1 MRNLPNTHIN
11 NIKKNSPEN
20 SKTDLIL
27 NNAEL
32 ISIDIQRLK
41 SFYDI
46 AEILLVL
53 TPNPKANKINQLVL
67 DLTHFQESYRQQLET
82 KFDDLLTQLQ
92 TLEGGK
98 KMITHMITLPDG
110 TKIEFFASDE
120 ELFNKAFS
128 NTGLTKPLPR
138 GTLKQK
144 NNSQSKKKKIRNS
157 KRKNRG

>member
-1 MRNLPNTHIN
+1 
-11 NIKKNSPEN
+11 
-20 SKTDLIL
+20 
-27 NNAEL
+27 
-32 ISIDIQRLK
+32 
-41 SFYDI
+41 
-46 AEILLVL
+46 
-53 TPNPKANKINQLVL
+53 
-67 DLTHFQESYRQQLET
+67 
-82 KFDDLLTQLQ
+82 
-92 TLEGGK
+92 
-98 KMITHMITLPDG
+98 MITHMITLPDG